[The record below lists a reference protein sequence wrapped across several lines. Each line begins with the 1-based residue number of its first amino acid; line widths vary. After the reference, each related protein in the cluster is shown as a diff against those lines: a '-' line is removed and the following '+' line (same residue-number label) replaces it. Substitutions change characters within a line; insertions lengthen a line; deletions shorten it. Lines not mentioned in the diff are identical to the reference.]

1 MRPPSLR
8 HRFRCQVRLASAVG
22 RSCGPSA
29 PARVVEAVN
38 QRGMC
43 AVELGRR
50 LADLPS
56 DEIVSLQSRCGCPS
70 CFQKRAN

>member
-1 MRPPSLR
+1 MRPP
-8 HRFRCQVRLASAVG
+8 LASPPLPLPGSLGERCRAKLWLLLLQ
-22 RSCGPSA
+22 
-29 PARVVEAVN
+29 RVVEAVN

-43 AVELGRR
+43 AVELGR

-56 DEIVSLQSRCGCPS
+56 DEIVSLQSRCGCPN